1 MQNKLAQTSC
11 WEENNLDVRNRQF
24 ETEKCL
30 LLSNNTRP
38 LRSVFST
45 PSLPLEVMLAL
56 ITSHWKYVYE
66 FFTHFVY
73 KTYVNQQ
80 LHTCNCRCGCRFRLV
95 CHLESDIGPRLT

>member
-11 WEENNLDVRNRQF
+11 WEEINLDVRNRQF

-66 FFTHFVY
+66 NFAQFVH
-73 KTYVNQQ
+73 KTY
-80 LHTCNCRCGCRFRLV
+80 CRCGCRFRLV